1 MFSLVKINT
10 SSFGNLVDGRDEED
24 WFEVGVIGEGW
35 RMGVN
40 GGCMGSGSSGVEKRL
55 VDWVCP
61 TVRV

>member
-40 GGCMGSGSSGVEKRL
+40 GGCMGSGSSGG
-55 VDWVCP
+55 
-61 TVRV
+61 